1 MLQLALALHTR
12 NVLVGAAQEGARY
25 AANADRTP
33 QDGVERTRQVIQSSF
48 GAGLAARMDVE
59 PLPAG
64 SAAGARVVGISVTGP
79 LPLVL
84 LPAGPVQVTVQ
95 GHALEEG

>member
-12 NVLVGAAQEGARY
+12 NVLVSAAQEGARY
-25 AANADRTP
+25 AADADRTP
-33 QDGVERTRQVIQSSF
+33 EDGVARTRDAIRDAL

-59 PLPAG
+59 PVDG
-64 SAAGARVVGISVTGP
+64 GTAAGAAVVGIQVSGP

-84 LPAGPVQVTVQ
+84 LPLGPFHVTVQ